1 MTGKAV
7 ALVVAVAV
15 ALAACGA
22 EEARQAPLA
31 PATPGLLTRSDFA
44 DLPGW
49 GGDSAAE
56 AIRPFLA
63 TCAGLARLP
72 HDRAVGPDGVGG
84 TVADWLGPCRAAIE
98 ITGGDDPAATRFF
111 EDWFRPYAVGARGGG
126 AADEAVGL
134 FTGYYEP
141 ELRGAR
147 RPDRTHAVPLYRR
160 PADLVTAD
168 PGEFGVAHDGA
179 GLTGRVVDG
188 RLRPYPTRAEID
200 GGALAGRG
208 LELLWIDDP
217 IDVFF
222 LHIQGSGRVRLA
234 DGGVVRVGYAASNGR
249 PFVGIARLL
258 IDSGAIPRDG
268 ASMQSVRDWLR
279 AHPDRAPE
287 MMQAN
292 PRYIFFREFDGDGPI
307 GAAGV
312 VLTPLRSLAVDP
324 AFMPLGAPLWLDTV
338 WPPGGPDAGKPLR
351 RLMIAQDTGG
361 AIKGA
366 VRGDVFWGTGDAA
379 LARAGGMKQTG
390 RYFLLLPRA
399 VAERRD
405 AAS

>member
-7 ALVVAVAV
+7 AWVLAVAV
-15 ALAACGA
+15 ALAACEA

-31 PATPGLLTRSDFA
+31 PATPRLLTRSDFA

-63 TCAGLARLP
+63 TCAGLARQP
-72 HDRAVGPDGVGG
+72 HDRAVGPGGVGG
-84 TVADWLGPCRAAIE
+84 TVADWLGPCRAAID
-98 ITGGDDPAATRFF
+98 IARDDDPAATRFF
-111 EDWFRPYAVGARGGG
+111 EDWFRPYAVGAPGGV
-126 AADEAVGL
+126 ADEAVGL

-147 RPDRTHAVPLYRR
+147 RPDGAHAVPLYRR

-200 GGALAGRG
+200 GGALVGRG

-292 PRYIFFREFDGDGPI
+292 PRYIFFREFDGAGPI

-338 WPPGGPDAGKPLR
+338 WPPGGPDVGKPLR

-379 LARAGGMKQTG
+379 LARAGGMKQRG